1 MSEPLILD
9 APNADACIIW
19 LHGLGADRTDFKP
32 VAEALQVVL
41 PSTRFILPQAPSQA
55 VTVNGGWVMPS
66 CSAARPKC
74 SVSATARKCRSWRV
88 STSDIPYDLM
98 GSA

>member
-32 VAEALQVVL
+32 VADALQMVL
-41 PSTRFILPQAPSQA
+41 PSTRFILPRRR
-55 VTVNGGWVMPS
+55 
-66 CSAARPKC
+66 AR
-74 SVSATARKCRSWRV
+74 R
-88 STSDIPYDLM
+88 
-98 GSA
+98 

>member
-32 VAEALQVVL
+32 VAEACRW
-41 PSTRFILPQAPSQA
+41 SCRAPASSS
-55 VTVNGGWVMPS
+55 PRRR
-66 CSAARPKC
+66 AR
-74 SVSATARKCRSWRV
+74 R
-88 STSDIPYDLM
+88 
-98 GSA
+98 